1 MTISFRSQG
10 FQDLFEQIDEKYKA
24 GEIQS
29 YEDIN
34 EFIKEADTDITTAD
48 FLDANLRFDAAR
60 KAGETDF
67 RALQLSDEDLTLI
80 PDKLVESLARTGG
93 RFLGE
98 AGRGA
103 VEFGETF
110 LPESVTKT
118 FSDAADLADEYIP
131 EPVKEAVNE
140 LLDPYHGEDLLA
152 TAEDVGGTI
161 GSILVGGGLITKGAT
176 KGYQLAKTTAPAM
189 RSVVTRTN
197 RKLGRRPR
205 SLVKTAGKATAYAG
219 AATIVAPEEN
229 LANII
234 EEFVPEL
241 ENGQEFLDNNPRFKQ
256 AVESLALN
264 PDDTEA
270 EKYLKTFGANLGL
283 SAALSP
289 AYLAAAYRKPIG
301 EAATAVMTVPRKG
314 VEAVD
319 TGLKAIGIEARMP
332 WPSWLSSRLGADD
345 KVLELLV
352 ERQGAGKAA
361 LTRAE
366 GVAKDLEE
374 AIKKEYKGKPPENLD
389 ELLDKAIRG
398 EAFAMSSLKG
408 DVRDITLQMR
418 QSIDDLSKEIIGDA
432 KGELKG
438 RIGKNLGVYLTRSY
452 NFFDNPKYAKKIAS
466 DWQKYKELKKKGK
479 KVEEYDPDGLF
490 TSALQAIKESGAEDP
505 VGVINKLIDKSGAGD
520 AGIADIL
527 DSLVRKQRRTQSV
540 KSGLKRD
547 DGLPESIRNLLG
559 EVKNPFENYV
569 KTMANLSEITA
580 QQRFT
585 KDIANHLTKKGLAT
599 RSSADPKKNKLLA
612 EATDEKLSMIFG
624 GKAAAQLDNPLQ
636 GLYVTPAYKKAIEEG
651 LEVAATDNTLAKYF
665 VKAKGLS
672 QVAKTVF
679 SPVTHGRNVM
689 GNTFM
694 MLSNGMIPGTK
705 LKDGLSNIMPKG
717 VVKKLRGMSNKE
729 LADRNARYIELGI
742 ANSNV
747 NLGVIRRN
755 LEAFDKDPENWLAKT
770 SLYVPKKLN
779 EKAME
784 AYQAEDDFF
793 KIAHFEKTL
802 EYIKKSDKYK
812 DLSLKEQERIAAQ
825 RTRDLMPNYNLV
837 PRGLKEL
844 RNYPIGDFLSFP
856 AEMTRISKNLMKYTI
871 DDITSGDTTLAT
883 EGAKRLAGMTAV
895 TVGIDGL
902 VDLSKNMA
910 GLSDEQENAINN
922 LVAPWE
928 YNQDRIYLSGLNE
941 DERGHKGIDY
951 INLGPIDPF
960 AFIKTAAK
968 GVHQYIN
975 SPEPTT
981 AKQNVEM
988 NNLALNT
995 FRSTVSPFLAPSMIT
1010 EALITSLSG
1019 DRFKD
1024 EQDPQ
1029 ENIIRGLEPL
1039 TTLFTPGIITELTK
1053 RMEYEKSLE
1062 KNQGLYA
1069 EKTGLYN
1076 WPEGDVDVPAFFG
1089 LKDQRLDLTA
1099 GTNFAVRPVLYEIEG
1114 AGSSLN
1120 ELLRDPNLTQEDSPE
1135 IARRYMNAQKEKLGG
1150 YQKLN
1155 SLIRDYKVLYGD
1167 TFESDFQNAITLNQM
1182 GALNPNLDNHIQ
1194 NALYEDPDTGEM
1206 VGYFEPYVLPQTDMQ
1221 TRLRSP
1227 IPFDTLINIYDKLN
1241 GTTIEES
1248 Q

>member
-1 MTISFRSQG
+1 M
-10 FQDLFEQIDEKYKA
+10 
-24 GEIQS
+24 
-29 YEDIN
+29 
-34 EFIKEADTDITTAD
+34 
-48 FLDANLRFDAAR
+48 
-60 KAGETDF
+60 
-67 RALQLSDEDLTLI
+67 
-80 PDKLVESLARTGG
+80 
-93 RFLGE
+93 
-98 AGRGA
+98 
-103 VEFGETF
+103 
-110 LPESVTKT
+110 
-118 FSDAADLADEYIP
+118 
-131 EPVKEAVNE
+131 
-140 LLDPYHGEDLLA
+140 LDPYHGEDLLA

-755 LEAFDKDPENWLAKT
+755 LEAFDKDPENWLAKA

-856 AEMTRISKNLMKYTI
+856 AEMTRISKIL
-871 DDITSGDTTLAT
+871 
-883 EGAKRLAGMTAV
+883 
-895 TVGIDGL
+895 
-902 VDLSKNMA
+902 
-910 GLSDEQENAINN
+910 
-922 LVAPWE
+922 
-928 YNQDRIYLSGLNE
+928 
-941 DERGHKGIDY
+941 
-951 INLGPIDPF
+951 
-960 AFIKTAAK
+960 
-968 GVHQYIN
+968 
-975 SPEPTT
+975 
-981 AKQNVEM
+981 
-988 NNLALNT
+988 
-995 FRSTVSPFLAPSMIT
+995 
-1010 EALITSLSG
+1010 
-1019 DRFKD
+1019 
-1024 EQDPQ
+1024 
-1029 ENIIRGLEPL
+1029 
-1039 TTLFTPGIITELTK
+1039 
-1053 RMEYEKSLE
+1053 
-1062 KNQGLYA
+1062 
-1069 EKTGLYN
+1069 
-1076 WPEGDVDVPAFFG
+1076 
-1089 LKDQRLDLTA
+1089 
-1099 GTNFAVRPVLYEIEG
+1099 
-1114 AGSSLN
+1114 
-1120 ELLRDPNLTQEDSPE
+1120 
-1135 IARRYMNAQKEKLGG
+1135 
-1150 YQKLN
+1150 
-1155 SLIRDYKVLYGD
+1155 
-1167 TFESDFQNAITLNQM
+1167 
-1182 GALNPNLDNHIQ
+1182 
-1194 NALYEDPDTGEM
+1194 
-1206 VGYFEPYVLPQTDMQ
+1206 
-1221 TRLRSP
+1221 
-1227 IPFDTLINIYDKLN
+1227 
-1241 GTTIEES
+1241 
-1248 Q
+1248 

>member
-10 FQDLFEQIDEKYKA
+10 FQDLYKQLDEKFQE
-24 GEIQS
+24 GEIES
-29 YEDIN
+29 YEDIDK
-34 EFIKEADTDITTAD
+34 FIKEADTDISTAD
-48 FLDANLRFDAAR
+48 FLDANDKFDTAM

-67 RALQLSDEDLTLI
+67 RAVQLSDEDISLM
-80 PDKLVESLARTGG
+80 PDKLIESVIRTGG
-93 RFLGE
+93 RALGE
-98 AGRGA
+98 AGRGIA
-103 VEFGETF
+103 EAGETF
-110 LPESVTKT
+110 LPEDVTKT
-118 FSDAADLADEYIP
+118 FSDAANTLGKYIP
-131 EPVKEAVNE
+131 EPVKEAANE
-140 LLDPYHGEDLLA
+140 LFDPYHGDDYLAAGEDIAGTVGSLL
-152 TAEDVGGTI
+152 
-161 GSILVGGGLITKGAT
+161 LGGGILLKAGT
-176 KGYQLAKTTAPAM
+176 KGYKGAKTLAPGM
-189 RSVVTRTN
+189 RSVVTRTG

-205 SLVKTAGKATAYAG
+205 SLVKTAGRGTAYAG
-219 AATIVAPEEN
+219 AATIVAPEDN
-229 LANII
+229 LANMI
-234 EEFVPEL
+234 EEFVPEI
-241 ENGQEFLDNNPRFKQ
+241 ENGQQFLDNNPKFKQ

-264 PDDTEA
+264 PDDTDA
-270 EKYLKTFGANLGL
+270 EKYLKTFQANLGL
-283 SAALSP
+283 GAAFAPL
-289 AYLAAAYRKPIG
+289 YLASTFRKPIG
-301 EAATAVMTVPRKG
+301 EAASAVIGAPRKG
-314 VEAVD
+314 LEAV
-319 TGLKAIGIEARMP
+319 GVSLPKMP
-332 WPSWLSSRLGADD
+332 WPAWLSSRLGTDD

-366 GVAKDLEE
+366 GLVKDLEE
-374 AIKKEYKGKPPENLD
+374 AIIKEYGGKPPKNLD
-389 ELLDKAIRG
+389 ELIDKALRG
-398 EAFAMSSLKG
+398 KGMSAASLKG
-408 DVRDITLQMR
+408 GVRDTVVKMR
-418 QSIDDLSKEIIGDA
+418 QGIDELSEEIMGDA

-452 NFFDNPKYAKKIAS
+452 NFFDNPNYAKKIAR
-466 DWQKYKELKKKGK
+466 DWKKWKLTKGQH
-479 KVEEYDPDGLF
+479 DPDGLF
-490 TSALQAIKESGAEDP
+490 ASALQSIKESGVEDP
-505 VGVINKLIDKSGAGD
+505 AAVLNKLFSKNDRGE
-520 AGIADIL
+520 AGIADVL
-527 DSLVRKQRRTQSV
+527 NSLIAKQRRTQSV

-547 DGLPESIRNLLG
+547 DNLPESIRALLG
-559 EVKNPFENYV
+559 EVKNPYENYV

-585 KDIANHLTKKGLAT
+585 KGIAAHLTKKDLAT
-599 RSSADPKKNKLLA
+599 TSSIDPKKTELLSEAA
-612 EATDEKLSMIFG
+612 EEKLGMIFG
-624 GKAAAQLDNPLQ
+624 GKAASQLDNPLQ
-636 GLYVTPAYKKAIEEG
+636 GLYVTPEYKKAIEEG
-651 LEVAATDNTLAKYF
+651 LEVAATDNTLLKTF

-694 MLSNGMIPGTK
+694 MLSNGMIPGAK
-705 LKDGLSNIMPKG
+705 LKEGLSGIMPKG
-717 VVKKLRGMSNKE
+717 AVKRLRGMSNE
-729 LADRNARYIELGI
+729 QLADRNARYIELGI

-755 LEAFDKDPENWLAKT
+755 LDAFDKDPENWLVKT
-770 SLYVPKKLN
+770 ALYVPKKVN
-779 EKAME
+779 KAAME

-802 EYIKKSDKYK
+802 DYVKKSKKYK

-837 PRGLKEL
+837 PRGLKQL
-844 RNYPIGDFLSFP
+844 RNAPIGDFLSFP

-871 DDITSGDTTLAT
+871 DDITSGDATLAA

-895 TVGIDGL
+895 TAGIDGL

-910 GLSDEQENAINN
+910 GLSDEQENAVNN

-975 SPEPTT
+975 APEPNT

-1010 EALITSLSG
+1010 EAIVELSNPK
-1019 DRFKD
+1019 RFTD
-1024 EQDPQ
+1024 EQDPF
-1029 ENIIRGLEPL
+1029 ENIVRAIEPL
-1039 TTLFTPGIITELTK
+1039 TTLFTPGILTEVTK

-1062 KNQGLYA
+1062 KNQGQYA
-1069 EKTGLYN
+1069 EKAGLYN

-1099 GTNFAVRPVLYEIEG
+1099 GTNFAVRPILYEIEG
-1114 AGSSLN
+1114 AGSGLN
-1120 ELLRDPNLTQEDSPE
+1120 ELLRDPNLTEEDSE
-1135 IARRYMNAQKEKLGG
+1135 EVVRRYVNAQKERLGG

-1155 SLIRDYKVLYGD
+1155 SLLNDYKALYGD
-1167 TFESDFQNAITLNQM
+1167 TYKEDIENAITLDQM
-1182 GALNPNLDNHIQ
+1182 GVLNKKLDNHLT
-1194 NALYEDPDTGEM
+1194 NGMYTDPNTGKM
-1206 VGYFEPYVLPQTDMQ
+1206 VGYFEPYLLRKTDMQ

-1227 IPFDTLINIYDKLN
+1227 IPWKTLESIYDNLN
-1241 GTTIEES
+1241 GTTIEEDE
-1248 Q
+1248 